1 MQTRRLGLAFLVLVS
16 MMVLGCFGPS
26 IVKLVQFSPASEG
39 GNRQE
44 QSGVIFEVTAVSQS
58 DILAGKF
65 PELTYSYKDPSVPYG
80 MGATTTY
87 YLLGK
92 NVQFKV
98 SVTNNTGH
106 VLKFAGTVIK
116 LVDDANNM
124 YDELDKTTLNSLAPL
139 ASAQITKLRYLD
151 QNVQILPDMAWTGY
165 AAFGVSPD
173 SISPTFKLAV
183 YELVTKT
190 DEAGVAKEK
199 SRFEFNFK
207 KDIVEKKM

>member
-16 MMVLGCFGPS
+16 VIVLGCGPS
-26 IVKLVQFSPASEG
+26 IYKLIQFSPASEG

-44 QSGVIFEVTAVSQS
+44 QSGVVFEVIPVDPSAV
-58 DILAGKF
+58 LAGKF
-65 PELTYSYKDPSVPYG
+65 PELTYSYKDPSNPYG
-80 MGATTTY
+80 SASTY

-124 YDELDKTTLNSLAPL
+124 YDELDKTALNSLAPL